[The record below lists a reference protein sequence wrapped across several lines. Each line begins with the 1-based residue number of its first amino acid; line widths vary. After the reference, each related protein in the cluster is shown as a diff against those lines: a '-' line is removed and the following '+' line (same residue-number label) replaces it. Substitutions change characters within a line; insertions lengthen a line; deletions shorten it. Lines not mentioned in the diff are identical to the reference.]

1 MTLDRRLEF
10 YDSNLNRLGTLL
22 AWISLVWEE
31 KYYTYGDC
39 QIEVHQSDSILDLLK
54 PGNMVCLTGHAEPM
68 ILHSVELQNKKLVA
82 NGYSA
87 SWLLSMRTSRDIVKN
102 EVAEVALRRVVSGM
116 TPWTNLELGELHNL
130 PDKYTSQTSGQ
141 SVLAY
146 CENVCKAVDMG
157 FHIIKSGKK
166 LLFEC
171 YKPERNLNLRYAEI
185 YGNMGNIEYTLSNKG
200 EYNVATVAGA
210 GEGDARIVVTVGR
223 TDLTGA
229 QRKELYVD
237 ARDVQK
243 DEGETDESYTER
255 LRERGLEKLASALVA
270 DEITFD
276 VASDGLQLGDYIT
289 ANIDS
294 IGVKMA
300 ARVSVIKQTVQNNKI
315 STVISLGEPLILKR

>member
-10 YDSNLNRLGTLL
+10 YDSNLNRLGTLFT
-22 AWISLVWEE
+22 WISLVWEE

-39 QIEVHQSDSILDLLK
+39 QIEVHQSDGILALLQ
-54 PGNMVCLTGHAEPM
+54 PGNLVCLTGHAEPM

-87 SWLLSMRTSRDIVKN
+87 AWLLSMRTSRDIVKN
-102 EVAEVALRRVVSGM
+102 ENAEGALRRVANNM
-116 TPWTNLELGELHNL
+116 TPWPKLELGELHNI

-141 SVLAY
+141 SVLSY
-146 CENVCKAVDMG
+146 CETVCKAVDMG
-157 FHIIKSGKK
+157 FHIIKAGKK

-171 YKPERNLNLRYAEI
+171 YKPAQNKNLRYAEI
-185 YGNMGNIEYTLSNKG
+185 YGNMGNIEYTLSNKD

-210 GEGDARIVVTVGR
+210 GEGDARIVVTVGQ
-223 TDLTGA
+223 TELTGA

-243 DEGETDESYTER
+243 DEGETDGSYTER
-255 LRERGLEKLASALVA
+255 LKERGLEKLAAASVA

-276 VASDGLQLGDYIT
+276 VAETGLQLGDYIT
-289 ANIDS
+289 ANVDS
-294 IGVKMA
+294 LGIKMA